1 MTACMQC
8 PYRNRVL
15 GKPQR
20 VMPLVRKITFKQIV
34 EELCNIET
42 ICLNV
47 LLLTYDMF
55 LHIFF
60 MTKNTTFLVQL
71 FRSFHVGILSIKEAI
86 L

>member
-1 MTACMQC
+1 MNACMQC

-20 VMPLVRKITFKQIV
+20 AMPQVRKITFKQIV
-34 EELCNIET
+34 QVLCNIEI

-47 LLLTYDMF
+47 ILLTCDMF

-60 MTKNTTFLVQL
+60 VTKSTFLVRL
-71 FRSFHVGILSIKEAI
+71 FRNFHVGILSIKEAI